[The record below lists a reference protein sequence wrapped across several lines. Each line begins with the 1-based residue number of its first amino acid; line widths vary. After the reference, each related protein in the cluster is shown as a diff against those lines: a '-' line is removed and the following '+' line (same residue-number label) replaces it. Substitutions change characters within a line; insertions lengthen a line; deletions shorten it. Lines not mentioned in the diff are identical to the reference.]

1 MAGSVGGGGDGVT
14 DGFTLLYSTDNL
26 NFTDDRLK
34 LYEYLNTVQ
43 NVIVSEMILVF
54 NKTKEIKDGMQISE
68 L

>member
-1 MAGSVGGGGDGVT
+1 MT

-34 LYEYLNTVQ
+34 LYEYLNTVP

>member
-1 MAGSVGGGGDGVT
+1 MT